1 MRRRPLMLLCLVALA
16 FAAASCEKLPAP
28 APLERGPLQMEPTR
42 YADAI
47 PLDYGTLLAVTTDAE
62 APYMAGLWFEKP
74 DKTLVYVKVNVSLGR
89 IHNEVLVLPR
99 R

>member
-1 MRRRPLMLLCLVALA
+1 MRRRPLMLLCLFALA
-16 FAAASCEKLPAP
+16 FAAASCAKLPGP
-28 APLERGPLQMEPTR
+28 PPLTRGPLQVEQAR

-47 PLDYGTLLAVTTDAE
+47 PLDYGTLIAVTTDAE
-62 APYMAGLWFEKP
+62 SPYMAGLWFEKP
-74 DKTLVYVKVNVSLGR
+74 DKTIVYVKVNVSLGK

>member
-1 MRRRPLMLLCLVALA
+1 MRRRPLMLLCLLALT
-16 FAAASCEKLPAP
+16 FAVASCEKLPAP
-28 APLERGPLQMEPTR
+28 PTLERGPLPVEQAR
-42 YADAI
+42 YLDAI
-47 PLDYGTLLAVTTDAE
+47 PLEYGSLLAVTTDAE

-74 DKTLVYVKVNVSLGR
+74 DKSIVFVKVNVSLGK